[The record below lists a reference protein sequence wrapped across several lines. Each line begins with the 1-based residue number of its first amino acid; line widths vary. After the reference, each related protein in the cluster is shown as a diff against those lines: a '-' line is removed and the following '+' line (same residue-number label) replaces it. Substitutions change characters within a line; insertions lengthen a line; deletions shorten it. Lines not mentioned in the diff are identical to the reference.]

1 MNGTISRK
9 KGLLALSPLI
19 VFLLLYL
26 FLSVAADDFYAVP
39 IAEYLAIRSEIAKTL
54 GYLDQRMT
62 ARPEPVVFRSQ
73 QKFYLPNTG
82 DVNCDG
88 EVSVDDAQLT
98 LKAYTN
104 RIAGND
110 MNLTAEQIK
119 AADINGDSVISVDDA
134 QCILRYYTENTVAG
148 NPITWN
154 EILKK
159 AE

>member
-1 MNGTISRK
+1 MDGAIS
-9 KGLLALSPLI
+9 
-19 VFLLLYL
+19 V
-26 FLSVAADDFYAVP
+26 
-39 IAEYLAIRSEIAKTL
+39 E
-54 GYLDQRMT
+54 
-62 ARPEPVVFRSQ
+62 
-73 QKFYLPNTG
+73 
-82 DVNCDG
+82 
-88 EVSVDDAQLT
+88 DAQLT

-110 MNLTAEQIK
+110 MNLTTEQIK

-148 NPITWN
+148 NPITWD